1 MDSAIDFNDHMS
13 QNFWRKYPNFLPKMS
28 LQEYNYKKENG
39 TICRKKF
46 LEILVK
52 FIHKGCNKNGTNIN
66 DKDGNEHIE
75 NIICYA
81 LNEKI
86 QIYL

>member
-1 MDSAIDFNDHMS
+1 
-13 QNFWRKYPNFLPKMS
+13 MS

-39 TICRKKF
+39 TICRKNFQKYWRN
-46 LEILVK
+46 
-52 FIHKGCNKNGTNIN
+52 FIHIGCNKNGTNIN